1 MNSLSRIPLSP
12 GAKLLLYADDILLYK
27 PINSM
32 EDSNAL
38 QSDVDTILEWITS
51 HGLVPNHSKTK
62 LLSVTRSKKPFPT
75 KINIGGVDILPSPS
89 VKYLGVIL
97 TAKLTWSEH
106 ISLTCKSAKRQVGL
120 IHRMLH
126 QAPPEVRLKIT
137 NTTILPKLEYCSAV
151 WDPHLKQ
158 DIASLDSVQKF
169 AGRMVTHN
177 WSADITE
184 LQETLEWKPLKTR
197 RTNIKLKVVYNIL
210 NNLSRIPQTNF
221 TNHPSPS
228 PRHQHNKILFQPFVS
243 TLSHR
248 HSFFI
253 DVIPLWN
260 SLPAFIVN
268 SPSPHIFKSRLC
280 SLA

>member
-1 MNSLSRIPLSP
+1 MASLPVSSGVPQKSILGPLLYIIFMNSLSRIPLSP
-12 GAKLLLYADDILLYK
+12 GAKLLLYAADILLYK

-51 HGLVPNHSKTK
+51 HGLVPNHNKTK

-75 KINIGGVDILPSPS
+75 KLNIGGVPSPS
-89 VKYLGVIL
+89 VKYLGVTL

-106 ISLTCKSAKRQVGL
+106 ISLTRKSAKRQVSL

-126 QAPPEVRLKIT
+126 QAPPEVSL

-158 DIASLDSVQKF
+158 DIASLHSVQKF

-177 WSADITE
+177 WSTDITE

-197 RTNIKLKVVYNIL
+197 RTNIKLKVVYLTISPVSLNLTSPITPHPHPITNITRSFS
-210 NNLSRIPQTNF
+210 NP
-221 TNHPSPS
+221 
-228 PRHQHNKILFQPFVS
+228 LF
-243 TLSHR
+243 
-248 HSFFI
+248 
-253 DVIPLWN
+253 
-260 SLPAFIVN
+260 
-268 SPSPHIFKSRLC
+268 PHYPTVTHFS
-280 SLA
+280 